1 MHMREVAWHPKR
13 VIKGKDLKDAR
24 IRSGLS
30 QRRLAAR
37 MNIGERTLQEWE
49 RKGVPDG
56 KDPLVMEVLG
66 YWIDGGTK
74 TGPPPLTE
82 YSDVALLSEL
92 GRRLDDYKQGRDRI
106 TTETETKESPSDPK
120 VGGTKTGR
128 IIGRGAGG
136 PNHDDAE

>member
-1 MHMREVAWHPKR
+1 MRQVAWQPKR
-13 VIKGKDLKDAR
+13 VIDGTVLKNAR
-24 IRSGLS
+24 IRAGLS

-37 MNIGERTLQEWE
+37 MNIGERTLQDWE
-49 RKGVPDG
+49 KKGVPDG

-92 GRRLDDYKQGRDRI
+92 GRRLDEYKHGRDQI
-106 TTETETKESPSDPK
+106 ATETEAKAPPTEPK
-120 VGGTKTGR
+120 VHGTNTGR
-128 IIGRGAGG
+128 VLGRGGKD
-136 PNHDDAE
+136 PNHDNVG